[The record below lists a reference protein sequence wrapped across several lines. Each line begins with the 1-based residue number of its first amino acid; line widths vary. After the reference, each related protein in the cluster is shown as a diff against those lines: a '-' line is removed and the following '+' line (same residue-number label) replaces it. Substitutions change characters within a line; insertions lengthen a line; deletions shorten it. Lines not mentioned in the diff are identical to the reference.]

1 MQSWFSKDELRPFVV
16 QLFKSIRQFGMIGT
30 VGNGNGWLN
39 KKSVFKE
46 FDVISNTIGVENLK
60 SIFNFFAINIH
71 KSLPGGHYIKFS
83 I

>member
-39 KKSVFKE
+39 KKSVLKK
-46 FDVISNTIGVENLK
+46 FDVITNAVGVE
-60 SIFNFFAINIH
+60 
-71 KSLPGGHYIKFS
+71 
-83 I
+83 